1 MLNGLHGYNGTQ
13 SCRGQSLK
21 KRQTRRRH
29 PPSLRLRWTR
39 KHYGGERPGALQ
51 VAVATIGQAGAEGHA
66 RDLRSRRSKAVR
78 EAKTGAPGPPLSGK
92 VRLCPPFAWE
102 DFLAVRG
109 EDGADRVASPSA
121 ASCAAWERGEAT
133 VSVAFRRF
141 PSLSVAFRRLP
152 SLRTKDF
159 FAVPV
164 RLLCLPKAA
173 RGQMPKGRR
182 CLREFWSRSV
192 VVGSYMPKGGARIV
206 PVPPFIAFYRHL
218 SPFTASYQESFFKAH
233 LSGKVSIQSAKMAQL
248 GVLPFGLRGPALPD
262 EKEAA
267 FPAGDVVAA

>member
-51 VAVATIGQAGAEGHA
+51 VAVATIGQAGAEG
-66 RDLRSRRSKAVR
+66 RVRNRRSQRGKAVG
-78 EAKTGAPGPPLSGK
+78 EAKTGAPGPFLSGK
-92 VRLCPPFAWE
+92 VRKSPPLSAFCMGR
-102 DFLAVRG
+102 FFGGSRRRRG
-109 EDGADRVASPSA
+109 GSGCVAFCRLLRRLGAGRSDG
-121 ASCAAWERGEAT
+121 
-133 VSVAFRRF
+133 FRRF
-141 PSLSVAFRRLP
+141 P